1 MASSNRTGLGINKKR
16 SQQVLKTSIDVLQEY
31 SKWADEEN
39 EDSYLAIKDLHTIVY
54 DAWREQGRQV
64 SWTKKEFSSLLSA
77 HVRNPVE
84 DFTTI
89 EKDRKLNRAG
99 VREIHY
105 RVKQ

>member
-54 DAWREQGRQV
+54 DDWREQGRHV
-64 SWTKKEFSSLLSA
+64 VDKERVLIPSFGSCPKSLLKILPPLRKTENLIEQVF
-77 HVRNPVE
+77 VRYI
-84 DFTTI
+84 T
-89 EKDRKLNRAG
+89 G
-99 VREIHY
+99 
-105 RVKQ
+105 